1 MWVWYKPVTTYFTTD
16 YMIVRSV
23 RNITYTLFIVDMS
36 RAIAENPAPLNYAE
50 ELQKLD
56 ELQQLMLD
64 LDDQIKESR
73 LQSELLNLDIAT
85 MFDPDDIVRAKE
97 LSAECLN
104 CLDGEVKMESE
115 VITRENWVSTD

>member
-1 MWVWYKPVTTYFTTD
+1 
-16 YMIVRSV
+16 
-23 RNITYTLFIVDMS
+23 MS

-115 VITRENWVSTD
+115 AITRENWVSTD